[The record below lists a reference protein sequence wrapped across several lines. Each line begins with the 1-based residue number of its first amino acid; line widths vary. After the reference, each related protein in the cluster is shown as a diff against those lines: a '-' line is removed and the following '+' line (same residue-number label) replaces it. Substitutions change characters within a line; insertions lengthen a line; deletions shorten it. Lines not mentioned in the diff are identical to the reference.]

1 MMSEKRSVKLVALT
15 LALLAVMLLVIV
27 AGCTVWRTCGKC
39 TDCSGTT
46 YFGLSSSES
55 VSEAPPVAP
64 TRAKDGF
71 EAREPQTKAPYKT
84 VVSLTTLPERLI
96 HPSFLDKCLLLQE
109 ACSHDENC
117 TIQINIP
124 FYTMKHVPYVIPTSI
139 QELQANKFH
148 IYRDIQDVGPIT
160 KLMGALTNPGIAEE
174 SYIIIVDDD
183 IPYKKDFVKLL
194 QTSFDKNPGRHIH
207 CMCNASIAGYKGFG
221 FQKKLLMQMVDM
233 TMPKECMRVD
243 DDYIQFVSEKLE
255 INAVS
260 VPYYG
265 DTSIYCSCDIHIHDD
280 EEKSIQWSRL
290 KYDDRTKITPE
301 CKKAFDVN
309 TSSFYE
315 GFTNINQKNYKDN
328 YTIICA
334 RYKRNTDFLDDLSDK
349 FDVKVVQKRINE
361 PYDPKHVDHL
371 VINKANEAAS
381 YLSYIVKYY
390 HNLPNNMIFIHDE
403 NTSLH
408 HSGKITEN
416 IKNWIK
422 EYEKTD
428 GYFEVNNIY
437 CYNECK
443 EYFKSKEYKDIL
455 HHLLPNFNLDAHKFD
470 GKCCAQFIVSKKR
483 VQGNSKEFYVR
494 FLHWLIEHTQGEG
507 NGDSTNLYSGFHT
520 GRYAEWLWKIVFTH
534 KPLLYEGF
542 TNNVYTNYKNNDY
555 QESNDLDLINDKNCE
570 IITTYLA
577 NNNQISELRK
587 QNIINNFKNR
597 YNFNIDFV
605 EGIKYKRW
613 EKTEQFES
621 TLNLLERFEKSNY
634 TYGIICQDDF
644 FPINNFLSELNRT
657 VALLPDTWECLHLC
671 PGFLWGRKFRDKS
684 KIGQLNPEYYMDKN
698 KFDYHTSGRFFINCD
713 PKTYYEHSMWVG
725 GPVAFIIKHTAINK
739 FIKDYKQNFDNDD
752 RALVRIFNINTFICR
767 NPQLGYEEECGGTSL
782 K

>member
-221 FQKKLLMQMVDM
+221 FQKKLFMQMVDM

-290 KYDDRTKITPE
+290 KYDDRTTITPK
-301 CKKAFDVN
+301 CKIAF
-309 TSSFYE
+309 
-315 GFTNINQKNYKDN
+315 
-328 YTIICA
+328 
-334 RYKRNTDFLDDLSDK
+334 
-349 FDVKVVQKRINE
+349 
-361 PYDPKHVDHL
+361 
-371 VINKANEAAS
+371 
-381 YLSYIVKYY
+381 
-390 HNLPNNMIFIHDE
+390 
-403 NTSLH
+403 
-408 HSGKITEN
+408 
-416 IKNWIK
+416 
-422 EYEKTD
+422 
-428 GYFEVNNIY
+428 
-437 CYNECK
+437 
-443 EYFKSKEYKDIL
+443 
-455 HHLLPNFNLDAHKFD
+455 
-470 GKCCAQFIVSKKR
+470 
-483 VQGNSKEFYVR
+483 
-494 FLHWLIEHTQGEG
+494 
-507 NGDSTNLYSGFHT
+507 
-520 GRYAEWLWKIVFTH
+520 
-534 KPLLYEGF
+534 YEGF